1 VPFVGRGGDLATA
14 LASSSQQ
21 KKCQYVLFHNADSVP
36 DQNTNECLELFK
48 QLISKGERC
57 IYMDT
62 SLAELPPGIPAGDRI
77 AKVCGGDVNDC
88 LKSAL

>member
-1 VPFVGRGGDLATA
+1 MDLATA

-21 KKCQYVLFHNADSVP
+21 KKCQYVFFHNADSAP
-36 DQNTNECLELFK
+36 GQNTHECLELFK

-77 AKVCGGDVNDC
+77 AKVFGEDG
-88 LKSAL
+88 